1 MITITFNP
9 TTEAQARL
17 IGDLMVQYLTIAD
30 TAEPA
35 EAKEVAPP
43 APKPRKAK
51 PAPEPEPVAEVTEP
65 EVPAAQPAS
74 LPDAKP
80 TIVDVRAVLGPLSQA
95 GKAGEVKALL
105 AEFGVT
111 KLTEVAEGMYAEL
124 LAKAK
129 EL

>member
-43 APKPRKAK
+43 ARVVRVKAK
-51 PAPEPEPVAEVTEP
+51 PAPAPEPAAEPEAPV
-65 EVPAAQPAS
+65 AQPAS
-74 LPDAKP
+74 LPDAKL
-80 TIVDVRAVLGPLSQA
+80 TIVDVRAVLGQLSQA

>member
-1 MITITFNP
+1 MAMITITFNP

-17 IGDLMVQYLTIAD
+17 FVDLMVQYLTIAD
-30 TAEPA
+30 TAET
-35 EAKEVAPP
+35 KEVAPP

-51 PAPEPEPVAEVTEP
+51 PEPVAEV
-65 EVPAAQPAS
+65 PA
-74 LPDAKP
+74 AKP

>member
-17 IGDLMVQYLTIAD
+17 FVDLMVQYLTIAD

-35 EAKEVAPP
+35 ETKEVAPP

-51 PAPEPEPVAEVTEP
+51 PEPVAEVT
-65 EVPAAQPAS
+65 
-74 LPDAKP
+74 DAKP

>member
-17 IGDLMVQYLTIAD
+17 IGISMVQYLTIAD
-30 TAEPA
+30 AAEPA
-35 EAKEVAPP
+35 ETKEVAPP

-51 PAPEPEPVAEVTEP
+51 PEPAAEPEA
-65 EVPAAQPAS
+65 PAAQPAS
-74 LPDAKP
+74 LPDAKL
-80 TIVDVRAVLGPLSQA
+80 TIVDVRAVLGQLSQA

>member
-17 IGDLMVQYLTIAD
+17 IGISMVQYLTIAD
-30 TAEPA
+30 AAEPA
-35 EAKEVAPP
+35 ETKEVAPL

-51 PAPEPEPVAEVTEP
+51 PE
-65 EVPAAQPAS
+65 PAAEPAA
-74 LPDAKP
+74 LPDAKL
-80 TIVDVRAVLGPLSQA
+80 TIVDVRAVLGQLSQA